1 MLKREEITRE
11 RVDRLVA
18 VAQHSGP
25 FQVLTH
31 EEREKNREAFLRRF
45 PVNEELWVFGYGSL
59 IWNPAFH
66 FEEKQKAKIYGF
78 HRKFCLHLTIGRGS
92 PEKPGLMLALDHGG
106 SCKGIAF
113 KIAADKVESETE
125 ILWMREMISGAYQ
138 PQRLTIYTE
147 KGPVCGFT
155 FTVNQAHER
164 YLGGLDLKATAK
176 AISEGEGQLGSCKDY
191 LFNTVNGLL
200 ELGVHDSYLKR
211 LQKIL
216 KAS

>member
-18 VAQHSGP
+18 VAQKSGP

-31 EEREKNREAFLRRF
+31 EERENNRKRFLSRF
-45 PVNEELWVFGYGSL
+45 PKNKDLWVFGYGSL

-66 FEEKQKAKIYGF
+66 FEEKQKARIYGF

-106 SCKGIAF
+106 SCNGIAF
-113 KIAADKVESETE
+113 KIATDKVESETE

-138 PQRLTIYTE
+138 PQSLTIHTRL
-147 KGPVCGFT
+147 GAVPGFT
-155 FTVNQAHER
+155 FVVNRKHER
-164 YLGGLDLKATAK
+164 YLGELNHSDTAK
-176 AISEGEGQLGSCKDY
+176 AIAEGEGILGSCKDY
-191 LFNTVNGLL
+191 LFNTINGLM
-200 ELGVHDSYLKR
+200 ELGIQDSYLKR

-216 KAS
+216 KGP